1 METQRI
7 HGDMATNA
15 TPTARTAT
23 ERKRDQRERK
33 RTGGMASLA
42 AWAGHSASL
51 PAAKKSKPD
60 ATAGWRGRQRRQ
72 APRRWRGIERHAQ
85 EAQKDRQRQDA
96 GRQQQEGRRGA
107 QGNG

>member
-1 METQRI
+1 
-7 HGDMATNA
+7 MATNA

-23 ERKRDQRERK
+23 ERKRDQRERE

-60 ATAGWRGRQRRQ
+60 ATAGWRGRHRRQ
-72 APRRWRGIERHAQ
+72 APRTWRGIEPGTRT
-85 EAQKDRQRQDA
+85 KLPGSRKMPA
-96 GRQQQEGRRGA
+96 GNTTKVVRRGA
-107 QGNG
+107 HRKTGS